1 MAPAFL
7 SGEVSGREH
16 QVRWERL
23 RGDEARPEELLRR
36 FSARIQ
42 QLSERARAAVR
53 LAVPEALEHVKPN
66 RGYFG
71 YRLLHQFAFIEPLQ
85 DYVRVGF
92 AFGALLEDPSGLLQ
106 AEPSRAVRY
115 VRLEKPADARRV
127 ELATLLQLAA
137 AVTPP
142 RRPAR
147 GRVQLQAGVRRPR
160 RGH

>member
-1 MAPAFL
+1 M
-7 SGEVSGREH
+7 
-16 QVRWERL
+16 RWER
-23 RGDEARPEELLRR
+23 RPTEDVGPEELLRR
-36 FSARIQ
+36 FSSRIQ

-53 LAVPEALEHVKPN
+53 LAVPQALEHVKPN

-71 YRLLHQFAFIEPLQ
+71 YRLVHQFAFIEPLQ

-92 AFGALLEDPSGLLQ
+92 SFGALLEDPAGLFL

-137 AVTPP
+137 AVRPP
-142 RRPAR
+142 KRPLR
-147 GRVQLQAGVRRPR
+147 GRVQLQAGVQRPR
-160 RGH
+160 RSRSP

>member
-1 MAPAFL
+1 M
-7 SGEVSGREH
+7 
-16 QVRWERL
+16 RWER
-23 RGDEARPEELLRR
+23 RPTEDVGPEALLRR

-53 LAVPEALEHVKPN
+53 LAVPESVEHVKPI

-92 AFGALLEDPSGLLQ
+92 AFGALLEDPAGLFL
-106 AEPSRAVRY
+106 AEPCRALRY
-115 VRLEKPADARRV
+115 VRLETPADARRV

-137 AVTPP
+137 AVRPP
-142 RRPAR
+142 KRPAR
-147 GRVQLQAGVRRPR
+147 GRVQLQAGARRPR
-160 RGH
+160 RAR